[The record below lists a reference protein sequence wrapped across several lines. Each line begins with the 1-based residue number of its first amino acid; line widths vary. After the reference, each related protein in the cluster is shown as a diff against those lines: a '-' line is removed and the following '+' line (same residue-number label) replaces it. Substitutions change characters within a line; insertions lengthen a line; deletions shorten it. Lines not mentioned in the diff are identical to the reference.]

1 MVLKWI
7 FLGSIQKYD
16 GELYFFVLQNNSR
29 VANPARTLSLSFTV
43 VYWIKIWED
52 SILLKRLFLA
62 IFLWLIFYNSLI
74 IPRIVMACSSD
85 FNDGK
90 CLAASSK
97 SWNMLL
103 RCLVWMSGNAWP
115 HPLSVWSCL
124 ATSYW
129 NMVTCQGW
137 EILWTGNARPHP
149 LRVGICW
156 DGLFECL
163 EMLGRIFWVSLD
175 LYYPPLG
182 RDADCWIDWVE
193 VEMWWI
199 S

>member
-74 IPRIVMACSSD
+74 IPRIVMAIGGMPCSSD

-97 SWNMLL
+97 SWNML
-103 RCLVWMSGNAWP
+103 RCLVWKSGKAWP
-115 HPLSVWSCL
+115 HILSIVGSLL
-124 ATSYW
+124 AS
-129 NMVTCQGW
+129 
-137 EILWTGNARPHP
+137 R
-149 LRVGICW
+149 R
-156 DGLFECL
+156 
-163 EMLGRIFWVSLD
+163 
-175 LYYPPLG
+175 

-193 VEMWWI
+193 LEMWWI